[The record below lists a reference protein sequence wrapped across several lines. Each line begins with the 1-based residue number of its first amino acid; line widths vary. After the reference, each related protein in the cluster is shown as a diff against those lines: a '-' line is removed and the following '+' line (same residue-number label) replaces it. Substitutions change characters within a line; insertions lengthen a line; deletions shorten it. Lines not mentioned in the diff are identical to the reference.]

1 MTIDPRYA
9 YLEDA
14 KGNQYQ
20 VLKPQEYGTRVKLDA
35 DGYPIPVMEGDDAVL
50 DPDGNPL
57 FEAEQYELPR
67 EWDEAATV
75 KAMKSG

>member
-14 KGNQYQ
+14 KGNKFQ
-20 VLKPQEYGTRVKLDA
+20 VLKPAQHEERPVIGE
-35 DGYPIPVMEGDDAVL
+35 DGQPTGDMER
-50 DPDGNPL
+50 
-57 FEAEQYELPR
+57 FELPR

-75 KAMKSG
+75 KAMKDAR